1 MRRGVHRVGINMH
14 NGQIARCLTNILNN
28 PRRYSEENYLIC
40 PEAKSI
46 SADEAYR
53 IAREE
58 VERKMIASLNYHKT
72 TMEKLI

>member
-1 MRRGVHRVGINMH
+1 MGINMH

-28 PRRYSEENYLIC
+28 TGRYSEENYLIC
-40 PEAKSI
+40 PEAESI